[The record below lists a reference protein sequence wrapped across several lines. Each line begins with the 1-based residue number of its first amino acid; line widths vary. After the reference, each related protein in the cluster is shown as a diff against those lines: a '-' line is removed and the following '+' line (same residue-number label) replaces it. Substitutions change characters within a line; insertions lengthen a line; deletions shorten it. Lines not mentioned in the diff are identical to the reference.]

1 MPVLNDAAETAIKE
15 ALKTT
20 TLEKTTKLS
29 SDGVNKGKAYLTDKG
44 VVYIKQNITPQARE
58 IFDCEYESLEAI
70 AGTNIIH
77 VPKPLAIVDN
87 PLGGALFVSEYIDM
101 KTLNQFSQELGQ
113 QLARLH
119 LHNAVLGKQKIK
131 GFVGNEENVQFVKEF
146 GFHVKTRF
154 GNTLLEN
161 EWCSDWPTFFV
172 RHRLSYQFRLLEENY
187 ADTEARELWSQLL
200 GKLPQFFEGADI
212 KPSLL
217 HGNLQRDNIAETN
230 SHPVTFHPAS
240 FFGHQDFDLVTSQMY
255 GGLGQAFYNA
265 YYDII
270 PRAPGSRKRNQIY
283 KLFHLLNKWN
293 QSGEEHKKKAI
304 SLMKFL
310 LKGP

>member
-15 ALKTT
+15 ALKTAA
-20 TLEKTTKLS
+20 LEKTTKLS
-29 SDGVNKGKAYLTDKG
+29 SDGVKKGEAYLTDKG
-44 VVYIKQNITPQARE
+44 VVYIKQNITPQ
-58 IFDCEYESLEAI
+58 
-70 AGTNIIH
+70 
-77 VPKPLAIVDN
+77 
-87 PLGGALFVSEYIDM
+87 
-101 KTLNQFSQELGQ
+101 
-113 QLARLH
+113 
-119 LHNAVLGKQKIK
+119 
-131 GFVGNEENVQFVKEF
+131 
-146 GFHVKTRF
+146 
-154 GNTLLEN
+154 
-161 EWCSDWPTFFV
+161 TFFV

-187 ADTEARELWSQLL
+187 ADAEARELWSQLL
-200 GKLPQFFEGADI
+200 RKLPQFFEGADI

-230 SHPVTFHPAS
+230 THPVTFHPAS

-270 PRAPGSRKRNQIY
+270 PRATGSRKRNQIY